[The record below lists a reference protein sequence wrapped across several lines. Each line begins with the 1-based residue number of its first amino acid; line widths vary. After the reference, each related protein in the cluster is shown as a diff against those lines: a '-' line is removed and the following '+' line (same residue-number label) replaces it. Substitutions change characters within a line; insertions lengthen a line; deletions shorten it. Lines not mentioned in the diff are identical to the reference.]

1 MAHHLIRPPAR
12 SLAFAAVL
20 LSALAVPAA
29 AQTSGR
35 TPGQT
40 FTNAPNA
47 TAANN
52 QPDASPATAAVVE
65 LANEPFRI
73 DSAGLSMYLPLGSL
87 AQTTRLGEQ
96 AAVRITPPTPLGQRP
111 IWIMNIQT
119 VNAPAAQ
126 QSTEWLADR
135 IIDQL
140 RASGGRLNVDV
151 ATGSGGARSLE
162 STRST
167 ISKTAIQLLAR
178 DPALRVGESVA
189 DRAYLVVPAPGG
201 EPVIHGHSVFH
212 VADDRFVTFELITA
226 QEFFP
231 EVKPV
236 YETTVATATF
246 VDPTEAAARR
256 FAAIQAGKLLIERF
270 TEADYAAV
278 VDGSAFG
285 ESSEGVYERWE
296 RLFTPGGTGREID
309 DLEHG
314 YKRVQTWIGFRG
326 EIEPQRSREGW
337 TPAERE
343 PGYLLK
349 MQTRLIQ
356 PTPAGDQIVD
366 SEATFFMSKD
376 RNEEAW
382 TIRMGL
388 TDPTGAEVLWRETGA
403 RDGASVTIAVEEP
416 GAPPRAIKPVI
427 RGDGYVSRL
436 EAFLLPHLIVRS
448 GIVTEYGFYAYQ
460 PSLQTIAF
468 RTDALEQPAN
478 MPGRY
483 RLTTRLAEDLEPQT
497 STYESDGQLRQ
508 TRLPDG
514 RTWQPIQFE
523 RLYRLWQSKD
533 LPLD

>member
-1 MAHHLIRPPAR
+1 MAKTTTLAPAAL
-12 SLAFAAVL
+12 LAAL
-20 LSALAVPAA
+20 LAALAPASA
-29 AQTSGR
+29 RA
-35 TPGQT
+35 QT
-40 FTNAPNA
+40 FTNPNA
-47 TAANN
+47 TPNRNTGPTPEQAA
-52 QPDASPATAAVVE
+52 AAPTPVTVVE
-65 LANEPFRI
+65 LSNDPFRI
-73 DSAGLSMYLPLGSL
+73 ESAGLSMYLPLGSL

-96 AAVRITPPTPLGQRP
+96 AAVRVTPPTPPGQRP
-111 IWIMNIQT
+111 LWIMNIQT
-119 VNAPAAQ
+119 VQAPAAQ
-126 QSTEWLADR
+126 GSTEWLADR

-140 RASGGRLNVDV
+140 RASGGRLNVEV
-151 ATGSGGARSLE
+151 APGAGSSRPLQD
-162 STRST
+162 TRST
-167 ISKTAIQLLAR
+167 ISRTAIRLLAR
-178 DPALRVGESVA
+178 DPALRVGEQIA
-189 DRAYLVVPAPGG
+189 DRSYLVVPTPGG
-201 EPVIHGHSVFH
+201 DQVIHGHSVFH
-212 VADDRFVTFELITA
+212 VAGDRFVTFELITA

-270 TEADYAAV
+270 TPADYAAV

-285 ESSEGVYERWE
+285 HTSGGVYERWE
-296 RLFTPGGTGREID
+296 RLYTPGGTGRAMD
-309 DLEHG
+309 DTEHG
-314 YKRVQTWIGFRG
+314 YKRVQTWIGYRG
-326 EIEPQRSREGW
+326 ELEPDRDPKGW
-337 TPAERE
+337 TPAERT

-366 SEATFFMSKD
+366 SEATFFMSRD

-382 TIRMGL
+382 IIRMGL

-427 RGDGYVSRL
+427 QGDGYVSRL
-436 EAFLLPHLIVRS
+436 EAFLLPHLIVRA

-468 RTDALEQPAN
+468 RTDSLEQPAN
-478 MPGRY
+478 TPGRY
-483 RLTTRLAEDLEPQT
+483 RLTTRLADDLEPQT
-497 STYESDGQLRQ
+497 STFEADGSLRQ

-514 RTWQPIQFE
+514 RTWQPIDFQ
-523 RLYRLWQSKD
+523 RLYRLWQNKD